1 MCMNCVTNV
10 DALAINVVA
19 GSIFAANAWERVADR
34 RRGISR
40 VEREQRT
47 WIRNQSFMRELGL
60 DPVAIIGPPPGV
72 RPAPAPAAT
81 PTPAREAPVRA

>member
-10 DALAINVVA
+10 DALAINAVA
-19 GSIFAANAWERVADR
+19 GSIFAVNAWERISDR

-40 VEREQRT
+40 LERAQRT

-60 DPVAIIGPPPGV
+60 DPIEILGPPPGHV
-72 RPAPAPAAT
+72 PMPAAPDT
-81 PTPAREAPVRA
+81 VPAREETVLA